1 MITLSSNFITMAST
15 LTADNRNMII
25 KIAKLFLN
33 SPYEFWWEGKL
44 PWDPTD
50 CSNFTQNILSQV
62 GINLERASFQQWEQ
76 FENAKSF
83 HEDIKKAEIGDVIFF
98 KNTYQSENEIT
109 HVWIYAGDNTM
120 IHAWS
125 PKVAVVNL
133 AGYRRSHFKAVGSI
147 NSFAK
152 NYDDKKAKK
161 NFERLGGVIDVIPDS
176 NQETETLKAVNAV
189 IAVLTSTWADLPE
202 NFQDVSASYAKSLR
216 DTYPKAR
223 KLEKEQAKKVY
234 QSIVD
239 FLSYAYKYAWAEEQK
254 KYWELAQYLRNK
266 FGLK

>member
-1 MITLSSNFITMAST
+1 MAST

-25 KIAKLFLN
+25 KIAELFLN

-62 GINLERASFQQWEQ
+62 GITLERASFQQKEQ
-76 FENAKSF
+76 FANAKAF
-83 HEDIKKAEIGDVIFF
+83 YEDIKKAEIGDLIFF
-98 KNTYQSENEIT
+98 KNTYESENEIT
-109 HVWIYAGDNTM
+109 HVWIYAGNNTM
-120 IHAWS
+120 IHAWT

-133 AGYRRSHFKAVGSI
+133 AGYRRSHFKGVGAI
-147 NSFAK
+147 NAFAK
-152 NYDDKKAKK
+152 SYDNNKAKK
-161 NFERLGGVIDVIPDS
+161 NFEKLGGVTNVIPMWY
-176 NQETETLKAVNAV
+176 NEAETLKAVNAV

-216 DTYPKAR
+216 ETYPKAR

-234 QSIVD
+234 QSVVD
-239 FLSYAYKYAWAEEQK
+239 FLSYARKYAWDEEKQ
-254 KYWELAQYLRNK
+254 KYWELAWFLREK
-266 FGLK
+266 HKLQS

>member
-1 MITLSSNFITMAST
+1 MAST

-44 PWDPTD
+44 PGDSTD

-62 GINLERASFQQWEQ
+62 WINLERASFQQWEQ
-76 FENAKSF
+76 FLNAKSF
-83 HEDIKKAEIGDVIFF
+83 HEDIKKAEIGDILFF

-133 AGYRRSHFKAVGSI
+133 AWYRRSHFKAVGSI
-147 NSFAK
+147 NAFAK
-152 NYDDKKAKK
+152 SYNESKALK
-161 NFERLGGVIDVIPDS
+161 NFEKLWWVIDVIPDS

-189 IAVLTSTWADLPE
+189 VAVLTSTWADLPE
-202 NFQDVSASYAKSLR
+202 NFQNVSASYAKSLR
-216 DTYPKAR
+216 ETYPKAR

-254 KYWELAQYLRNK
+254 KYWELAQYLRANHGVK
-266 FGLK
+266 